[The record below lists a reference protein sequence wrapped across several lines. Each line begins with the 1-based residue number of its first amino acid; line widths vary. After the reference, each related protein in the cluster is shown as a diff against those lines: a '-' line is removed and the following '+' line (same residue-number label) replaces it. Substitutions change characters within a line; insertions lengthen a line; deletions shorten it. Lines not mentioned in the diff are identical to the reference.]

1 MTEPMSVRSAL
12 CFPCDSEYCVFA
24 QEGECRLPLVTGK
37 LPVMTEED
45 GCLASIP
52 KDDGWQDDAQETV
65 AERVAY
71 LFSCISKTLE
81 NAPKESKIWGT
92 GGTHIHCDHSSMADG
107 LSFFFNM
114 LAENQVIQTLGST
127 AYLSPFNVKL
137 RREREAGDPK
147 AIWSELCDIAKAA
160 KERYTDGAEAPV
172 WSDGDMF
179 FFKNIFANTIGKVA
193 DMGNFPEDVVN
204 AFADLMDA
212 IGLGPCATGYYDPK
226 DDVESGEVCET
237 TGCYYVDI

>member
-1 MTEPMSVRSAL
+1 MSDMTL
-12 CFPCDSEYCVFA
+12 CFDCDSELCVFA
-24 QEGECRLPLVTGK
+24 QEGKCRLPLVTGK
-37 LPVMTEED
+37 LPVMTEKD

-52 KDDGWQDDAQETV
+52 KEDGWQDEAQETV

-127 AYLSPFNVKL
+127 AYLSSFNVKL
-137 RREREAGDPK
+137 RREGEAGDPK

-160 KERYTDGAEAPV
+160 KERYCEGYAPV

-179 FFKNIFANTIGKVA
+179 FFKNIFADTLSDIA
-193 DMGNFPEDVVN
+193 DFGNLPEDVAN

-212 IGLGPCATGYYDPK
+212 IGLGPCTTGFYDPK
-226 DDVESGEVCET
+226 DDAESGEVCET

>member
-37 LPVMTEED
+37 LPVMTEKD

-52 KDDGWQDDAQETV
+52 KEDGWQNTAQKPV
-65 AERVAY
+65 DQRVAY
-71 LFSCISKTLE
+71 LFSCISKILE
-81 NAPKESKIWGT
+81 SAPKESVIYGI
-92 GGTHIHCDHSSMADG
+92 GGTHIRCKSSCMADG

-114 LAENQVIQTLGST
+114 LAENQVIQTLGAT
-127 AYLSPFNVKL
+127 AYLNPINANLL
-137 RREREAGDPK
+137 RRDVECEDPK
-147 AIWSELCDIAKAA
+147 EIWSELCYIAKAA

-179 FFKNIFANTIGKVA
+179 FFKNIFANTIAKVA
-193 DMGNFPEDVVN
+193 DIGNFPEDVAN

-212 IGLGPCATGYYDPK
+212 IGFTCTTGYYDPK
-226 DDVESGEVCET
+226 DDAESGEVCET
-237 TGCYYVDI
+237 TGCYYVDL